1 MARSLTG
8 NTETVSIDCRLD
20 RESFVPLYQ
29 QIKNWLLNKIEA
41 GQLSGGDVVPSEA
54 QFSKALKVSRAT
66 VRQAFYEL
74 RLEGHVVR
82 EKGRCTFIGLSDS
95 HNARLR
101 LWKSHGQEV
110 ETPLG

>member
-1 MARSLTG
+1 MSHSL
-8 NTETVSIDCRLD
+8 NRNKETISIDCCLN

-41 GQLSGGDVVPSEA
+41 GDLSTGDAIPSEA
-54 QFSKALKVSRAT
+54 YLSEALKVSRAT

-82 EKGRCTFIGLSDS
+82 EKGRGTFIGL
-95 HNARLR
+95 L
-101 LWKSHGQEV
+101 LPI
-110 ETPLG
+110 TPAFESGNHTGKK

>member
-1 MARSLTG
+1 MSRSLSR
-8 NTETVSIDCRLD
+8 NKEAVSIDCRLD

-41 GQLSGGDVVPSEA
+41 GDLSTGDAIPSEA
-54 QFSKALKVSRAT
+54 HLSETLKVSRAT

-82 EKGRCTFIGLSDS
+82 EKGRGTFIGLPDSD
-95 HNARLR
+95 NT
-101 LWKSHGQEV
+101 G
-110 ETPLG
+110 LGSAVTRIE